1 MFHSLF
7 YNCKKVYLNSIHT
20 MVAFSG
26 TTGLLTGFGNYKY
39 DFDNKKTTINFY
51 TYMIGYIS
59 IGILSG
65 VAYPISFPLC
75 TYHLYTSKILPEEI
89 P

>member
-7 YNCKKVYLNSIHT
+7 HNCKKVYLNSIPM

-39 DFDNKKTTINFY
+39 DIDNKKTTINFY

-59 IGILSG
+59 IGILTG
-65 VAYPISFPLC
+65 VIYPISFPLC
-75 TYHLYTSKILPEEI
+75 TYHLYKEKKDNL
-89 P
+89 